1 LKGRKNEKQ
10 RAKILAMFF
19 IDLEMVSIADGR
31 TIYVDSYGAAD
42 FIIEGRSGHA
52 ITYIIYKGPTALRSH
67 ISCAIKY

>member
-1 LKGRKNEKQ
+1 MKK

-19 IDLEMVSIADGR
+19 AALMMVSILSWR

-52 ITYIIYKGPTALRSH
+52 ITYIIYKGPTALRSR